1 MSVTDVTDVTDGK
14 KKEEKK
20 LCPMPHSQFP
30 IMIQVKPGYR
40 PQASDNSIEADVY
53 LFDKLRQLSL
63 KQRLEQ
69 AAMLDST
76 VRKLCPIG
84 IKWRSKKAAITEVR
98 DRFSL
103 AVLAEK
109 FTPDFQA
116 IGTDE
121 MMWIQDYIA
130 IAQQLHSLLESI
142 NIPYYVGEGVASY
155 IHGEA
160 RSTRDLDLA
169 IQIYIQEID
178 RLIITLENAGFY
190 CPAGALEDLKPRSQ
204 LLNIIHT
211 ETIANADIYIADTP
225 FAQSQMS
232 RRQLVEVEGTANF
245 WIASPEDTIVQKLFW
260 AKNSQSQKQ
269 WRDVLGILKLQGVNL
284 DRDYLQKWAECLGAR
299 LHSQIL
305 V

>member
-1 MSVTDVTDVTDGK
+1 MERRRK
-14 KKEEKK
+14 KRNYAP
-20 LCPMPHSQFP
+20 CPIPNSQFP

-69 AAMLDST
+69 AAMLDRT
-76 VRKLCPIG
+76 VKKLSLIG

-98 DRFSL
+98 DHFCR

-121 MMWIQDYIA
+121 MMWIQDSVA
-130 IAQQLHSLLESI
+130 LAQQLHSLLESI
-142 NIPYYVGEGVASY
+142 NIPYYVGGGVASS

-160 RSTRDLDLA
+160 RSTRNLDLA
-169 IQIYIQEID
+169 IQISIQEID

-190 CPAGALEDLKPRSQ
+190 GPAGAVEDLKPRSQ
-204 LLNIIHT
+204 LLNITHT
-211 ETIANADIYIADTP
+211 ETIANADIYIADNTP
-225 FAQSQMS
+225 FALSQMS

-260 AKNSQSQKQ
+260 AKNSRSEKQ
-269 WRDVLGILKLQGVNL
+269 WRDVLGILKLQGLNL
-284 DRDYLQKWAECLGAR
+284 DRDYLQEWAECLGVLDA
-299 LHSQIL
+299 LTQALTEAGI
-305 V
+305 